1 MDIAVINNRVN
12 NTPDDIKKE
21 LEPITDEYI
30 KELIDSQG
38 DDSNPLDYY
47 TKMEVDS
54 KVNGIN
60 DEIGIV
66 KTSVTSVDTRLDTK
80 IDTTQEEV
88 TTLIT
93 QANEKITT
101 LEEKAKDITKITYAT
116 TEPTNE
122 MGNDGDLWIIYEE

>member
-1 MDIAVINNRVN
+1 MDISKIIKRVN
-12 NTPDDIKKE
+12 NTPDNIKE
-21 LEPITDEYI
+21 DLEPITDEYI
-30 KELIDSQG
+30 KEQFDSQG

-60 DEIGIV
+60 GEIGVV
-66 KTSVTSVDTRLDTK
+66 KTSITSVDTRLDTTK
-80 IDTTQEEV
+80 EEV

-101 LEEKAKDITKITYAT
+101 LEEKAKDITKITYSI

-122 MGNDGDLWIIYEE
+122 MGNDGDMWVIYEE

>member
-1 MDIAVINNRVN
+1 MDISKINKRVN
-12 NTPDDIKKE
+12 NTPDNIEQE
-21 LEPITDEYI
+21 LEPITDEFI
-30 KELIDSQG
+30 KELIDAQG

-54 KVNGIN
+54 KVSGIN
-60 DEIGIV
+60 DEIGVV
-66 KTSVTSVDTRLDTK
+66 KTSITSVDTK
-80 IDTTQEEV
+80 IDTTEEEV

-116 TEPTNE
+116 TEPTNG

>member
-12 NTPDDIKKE
+12 NTPNNLEQE
-21 LEPITDEYI
+21 LEPITDEFI
-30 KELIDSQG
+30 KELIDAQG

-47 TKMEVDS
+47 TQAEVDS
-54 KVNGIN
+54 KVSGIN
-60 DEIGIV
+60 DEIGVV
-66 KTSVTSVDTRLDTK
+66 KTSITSVDTK
-80 IDTTQEEV
+80 IDTTKEEV

-116 TEPTNE
+116 IEPTNE
-122 MGNDGDLWIIYEE
+122 MGNDGDLWVIYEE